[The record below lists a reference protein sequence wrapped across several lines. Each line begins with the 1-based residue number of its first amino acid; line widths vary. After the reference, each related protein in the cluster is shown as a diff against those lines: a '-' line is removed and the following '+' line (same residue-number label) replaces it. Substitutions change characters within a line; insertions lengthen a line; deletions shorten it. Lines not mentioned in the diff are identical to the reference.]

1 MFYPPSKWVQIV
13 LKCPD
18 LWPTLAH
25 NLQYD
30 KIHNLNLIYLG
41 DQLLYK
47 KNRMV
52 YSIGVQ

>member
-1 MFYPPSKWVQIV
+1 VQIV

-41 DQLLYK
+41 D
-47 KNRMV
+47 
-52 YSIGVQ
+52 